1 MRPRTSGVALGLGHS
16 CRDSHLSSITLCYDM
31 AKLLIWD
38 LDDTLWAGT
47 LAEGD
52 RPVLHASRVSA
63 IRDLNQHGVVS
74 AICSKNDF
82 AQAKAELEGHGLWEE
97 FVFPE
102 IAFDPKGPM
111 VERIIRDMQLRA
123 PDVVFIDDN
132 PMNLR
137 EVEHANPGIR
147 VIDANGEEV
156 DLFLAE
162 LLQKH
167 ADVHK
172 SRIEE
177 YRILERKRAD
187 RQASASGNEEFL
199 ATCDIAVALVRRT
212 DNLAYA
218 ARIEELINRTNQLN
232 FTKSR
237 VTEGAIPEYVID
249 VAHNETYSVFVWDR
263 YGYYGLVG
271 FAAVERKT
279 VLRHFL
285 FSCRTMNM
293 GVEQAVASVLKKTFK
308 SIALPVSTDRPKW
321 IRFVQPESE
330 EFQKILAEEERKASM
345 HPRIRIMANC
355 QSGAIAHYM
364 GLEGI
369 EFDNWPRVFKLEDA
383 LGGEFSGNFP
393 PLVIYGAFNDYDTRY
408 WSSPP
413 DDATYMQA
421 AERLVAH
428 CAALDSVLVAVL
440 PPEKFS
446 GERKSEGVT
455 QARFAALNR
464 IWRGLASD
472 FGHVKLIQLGHGD
485 MAMAAVADPRHYDR
499 TTLMGIAAQAVAIN
513 ESFRTPIA

>member
-1 MRPRTSGVALGLGHS
+1 
-16 CRDSHLSSITLCYDM
+16 M

-52 RPVLHASRVSA
+52 RPVLHASRASA
-63 IRDLNQHGVVS
+63 IRDLNQRGVVNS
-74 AICSKNDF
+74 ICSKNDF
-82 AQAKAELEGHGLWEE
+82 TQARAELESHGLWEE

-102 IAFDPKGPM
+102 IAFEPKGPS
-111 VERIIRDMQLRA
+111 VQRIIRDMQLRA

-147 VIDANGEEV
+147 VIDAKGEEA
-156 DLFLAE
+156 DLFLAQ
-162 LLQKH
+162 LLEKT
-167 ADVHK
+167 AEVRK
-172 SRIEE
+172 SRVAE
-177 YRILERKRAD
+177 YRILERKRSD

-199 ATCDIAVALVRRT
+199 ATCGITIALVRRA

-218 ARIEELINRTNQLN
+218 GRIEELINRTNQLN

-237 VTEGAIPEYVID
+237 VEEGSIPEYVID
-249 VAHNETYSVFVWDR
+249 VANNETYSVFVWDK

-279 VLRHFL
+279 TLRHFL

-293 GVEQAVASVLKKTFK
+293 GIEQAVGSVLKKTFK
-308 SIALPVSTDRPKW
+308 TLKLPVPTDKPKW
-321 IRFVQPESE
+321 VRFVQPDDP
-330 EFQKILAEEERKASM
+330 EFRRILAEEERKASL
-345 HPRIRIMANC
+345 PSRIRVMANC

-383 LGGEFSGNFP
+383 LNGEFSGNFP
-393 PLVIYGAFNDYDTRY
+393 RMLVYGAFNDYDTRY
-408 WSSPP
+408 WSSAPS
-413 DDATYMQA
+413 DATYAIA
-421 AERLVAH
+421 AENLVRH
-428 CAALDSVLVAVL
+428 CTETGSTLAAVL
-440 PPEKFS
+440 PPEKFT

-464 IWRGLASD
+464 IWEALASAHA
-472 FGHVKLIQLGHGD
+472 HVQLIQLGQEG
-485 MAMAAVADPRHYDR
+485 MATAAVADPRHYDR
-499 TTLMGIAAQAVAIN
+499 TTLMAIAAQAVAISDH
-513 ESFRTPIA
+513 ELSPVI